1 MQTPKGQPREKCS
14 SQPTDPV
21 IMPEDLIASLRELI
35 LSFDHRE
42 MAEALR
48 LVHDTTLY
56 FSDITLEEK
65 EKSALFQLKILW
77 EGFARIGEES

>member
-1 MQTPKGQPREKCS
+1 MLTQNGQPGENS
-14 SQPTDPV
+14 SQPSNSV
-21 IMPEDLIASLRELI
+21 IMSEALMASLRDLI

-56 FSDITLEEK
+56 FSDIVLEEK
-65 EKSALFQLKILW
+65 EKLALFQLKILW
-77 EGFARIGEES
+77 EGFERIREVS

>member
-1 MQTPKGQPREKCS
+1 MLTQNGQSGENASP
-14 SQPTDPV
+14 PHDPV
-21 IMPEDLIASLRELI
+21 IMSEALMASLRDLI

-48 LVHDTTLY
+48 LVHDITLY

-65 EKSALFQLKILW
+65 EKSALFQLKVLW
-77 EGFARIGEES
+77 EGFERIQEVS

>member
-1 MQTPKGQPREKCS
+1 MQTQNGQTGENASPS
-14 SQPTDPV
+14 HDPV
-21 IMPEDLIASLRELI
+21 IMSEALMASLRDLI

-48 LVHDTTLY
+48 MVHDITLY

-65 EKSALFQLKILW
+65 EKSALFQLKVLW
-77 EGFARIGEES
+77 EGFARIQEVS